1 LRTSSET
8 AQAEPGRA
16 GPGALSKPWLRAL
29 VLCLAVAVCY
39 ANSLRVPFLF
49 DDPFVQ
55 ARQLEVPLEHFPRP
69 LWWYSFELNR
79 ALSGGNT
86 WSYHV
91 FNALVHLACGFLLLG
106 ILRRTMARVAPG
118 LAEGTRDGL
127 AWATTLLW
135 LCHPLQTASVTY
147 LAQRAESM
155 GALFYLAVLY
165 SFVRST
171 SSERPLVWQ
180 ALTLVALALGFA
192 AKETIAT
199 APIALWLYD
208 SLFLASG
215 PWNALR
221 RRRGFYAALA
231 ISTLVL
237 AWFLIVPLTH
247 ATSAG
252 FGLEFGPLEYAR
264 TQPGVL
270 LHYLR
275 LALWPHPLCFD
286 YGWPIARELGEWLPQ
301 TVAIAGL
308 LAAVVVLCLRRSWI
322 GFAGAFFFLFL
333 APTSSFVPILDP
345 AFEHRVYLP
354 LAVPL
359 LFVVTGAR
367 AALARL
373 APGAA
378 GRLAP
383 ALVAVVALVLA
394 GLTVRRNRDYRSSVV
409 LLELTA
415 KCAPLSARVHAT
427 LGDSLLSDGRAA
439 EAIPELLEALRLDYR
454 DGFISDTVT
463 PGVYQKL
470 SLAFVRT
477 GELERALPYLESATK
492 VVGGAGDF
500 EFFGNVLH
508 ELGKDERAAA
518 QFEKVL
524 ELRPGD
530 ASTHV
535 KLGRSLAALGRA
547 DEARAH
553 FDEALHLA
561 PEQEEAHLALV
572 ELLSAQGD
580 PGAALEHARQALA
593 IEPNTV
599 TEYFDLGRLL
609 GMLGRYDEAMGALRE
624 AMRVGPDLP
633 APCAAFAR
641 AVCLKP
647 DATPEERQEALRA
660 SARAIE
666 LTASAV
672 AGFLEVGA
680 LAHAALGDFAE
691 ATRLLETAL
700 ALPESGTDAALGE
713 RLRAE
718 REDYLRR
725 AGSAGSP
732 RDH

>member
-1 LRTSSET
+1 LRTPSEAAT
-8 AQAEPGRA
+8 AEQLGRA
-16 GPGALSKPWLRAL
+16 GPGLFSRPWLRAL
-29 VLCLAVAVCY
+29 VLCLAVALCY

-49 DDPFVQ
+49 DDPFVL
-55 ARQLEVPLEHFPRP
+55 ASQLEVPLEHFPRP

-79 ALSGGNT
+79 AVSGGNT

-91 FNALVHLACGFLLLG
+91 FNALVHLACGLLLLG
-106 ILRRTMARVAPG
+106 ILRRTMARVAPDMAG
-118 LAEGTRDGL
+118 ETREGM

-165 SFVRST
+165 AFLRSA
-171 SSERPLVWQ
+171 SSARPRAWQ
-180 ALTLVALALGFA
+180 AATLVALALGFA

-199 APIALWLYD
+199 VPVALWLFD

-221 RRRGFYAALA
+221 LRRGFYAALA
-231 ISTLVL
+231 LCTLVL
-237 AWFLIVPLTH
+237 SWFFILPLTH

-252 FGLEFGPLEYAR
+252 FGLEFGPLQYAR

-270 LHYLR
+270 LHYIR
-275 LALWPHPLCFD
+275 LAFWPHPLCFD
-286 YGWPIARELGEWLPQ
+286 YGWPIARHLGEWLPQ
-301 TVAIAGL
+301 SLVIVGL
-308 LAAVVVLCLRRSWI
+308 LAASVVLCFRRSWI
-322 GFAGAFFFLFL
+322 GFAGVFFFLFL

-354 LAVPL
+354 LVVPL
-359 LFVVTGAR
+359 LFAVVGGR
-367 AALARL
+367 AVLARL

-383 ALVAVVALVLA
+383 ALVAAAALVLA

-415 KCAPLSARVHAT
+415 KQAPLSARVHAT
-427 LGDSLLSDGRAA
+427 LADSLLSEGRAE
-439 EAIPELLEALRLDYR
+439 EAIPEFLEALRLDYR

-470 SLAFVRT
+470 ATAFVRT

-492 VVGGAGDF
+492 VVGGAADF
-500 EFFGNVLH
+500 VFYGNVLQMLEKH
-508 ELGKDERAAA
+508 ERAAA
-518 QFEKVL
+518 EFEKAL
-524 ELRPGD
+524 ELQPDD

-535 KLGRSLAALGRA
+535 KLGRALVAMGRTG
-547 DEARAH
+547 EARTH
-553 FDEALHLA
+553 YDEALRLS
-561 PEQEEAHLALV
+561 PRQDEAHLALV

-580 PGAALEHARQALA
+580 PSAALEHAREAIA

-609 GMLGRYDEAMGALRE
+609 GMLGHYGEAMAALRE
-624 AMRVGPDLP
+624 AMRVAPDLP

-641 AVCLKP
+641 AVCLKT

-660 SARAIE
+660 SAKAIE
-666 LTASAV
+666 LTNSAV

-680 LAHAALGDFAE
+680 LAHAAVGDFAE
-691 ATRLLETAL
+691 AASLLETAL
-700 ALPESGTDAALGE
+700 ALPESDADAALDD
-713 RLRAE
+713 RLRKE

-725 AGSAGSP
+725 AASSGSP
-732 RDH
+732 RD